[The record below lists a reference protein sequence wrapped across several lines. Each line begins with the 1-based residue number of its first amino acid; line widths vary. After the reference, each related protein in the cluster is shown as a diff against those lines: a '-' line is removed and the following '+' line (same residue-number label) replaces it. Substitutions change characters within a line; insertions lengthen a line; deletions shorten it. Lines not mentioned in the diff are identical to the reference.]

1 MVCVIDLC
9 GEEDVILA
17 AAEPEEPKASPALP
31 PAFVPQLA
39 LQIVPVENDES

>member
-9 GEEDVILA
+9 GEEDVVSAI
-17 AAEPEEPKASPALP
+17 AEPKEEREAPAPLLT
-31 PAFVPQLA
+31 FVPQLD